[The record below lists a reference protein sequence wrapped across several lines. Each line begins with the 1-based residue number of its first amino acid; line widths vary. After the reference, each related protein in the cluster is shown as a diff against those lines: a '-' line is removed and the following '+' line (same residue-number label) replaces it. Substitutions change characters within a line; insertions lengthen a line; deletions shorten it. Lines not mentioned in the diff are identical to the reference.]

1 MRATSGAIGSL
12 QRLPKCACKFMP
24 RLGNRPEA
32 RRGFF
37 SPSTPPSALAEHA
50 CSTMFCVRWFWGVGP
65 LGGGWGVGG
74 VLGGGV
80 SFGDGGG
87 VGGWC
92 GGGRLAIGCLAG
104 FVFA

>member
-50 CSTMFCVRWFWGVGP
+50 CSTMFCVRWICGLGSWGVVV
-65 LGGGWGVGG
+65 GVGG
-74 VLGGGV
+74 CLGRGV
-80 SFGDGGG
+80 SLGDGGG
-87 VGGWC
+87 LGEWG